1 MFNYALRRVAQ
12 SLITIFIVIVLIFV
26 IVRIVGDPT
35 HIMLAPEATEAD
47 RQVLREILG
56 LDKPLLVQFMRFLG
70 DMLSGNFGM
79 SYAFNQ
85 PAMTVVLDRVPETA
99 LLTFSALALATVIG
113 IPLGVISAVYRDTW
127 IDVVGKLFAVVG
139 QSAPPFLF
147 GLVFILL
154 FSVKLGWLPTGGFEG
169 PETLIMPALALGW
182 YSAAGIM
189 RLTRSS
195 MSEVLES
202 EYIKMAKV
210 KGIPYH
216 VVITKH
222 ALKNACLPVITF
234 MGLQLGVLLG
244 GAVSIEAV
252 FAWPGLGSVILNS
265 IAGLDY
271 TVVQAAVTLIAIAFT
286 VINLIVDL
294 LYSMIDPRIQY
305 A

>member
-1 MFNYALRRVAQ
+1 MSNYALRRVVQ
-12 SLITIFIVIVLIFV
+12 SLITIFIVIVLIFI
-26 IVRIVGDPT
+26 IVRFVGDPT

-56 LDKPLLVQFMRFLG
+56 LDKPILVQFMRFLG
-70 DMLSGNFGM
+70 DMMTGNFGT
-79 SYAFNQ
+79 SFLFNQ

-99 LLTFSALALATVIG
+99 LLTLAALGLATIIG
-113 IPLGVISAVYRDTW
+113 IPLGVISAVHRDTW
-127 IDVVGKLFAVVG
+127 IDVVGKMFAVVG

-147 GLVFILL
+147 GLMFVLL
-154 FSVKLGWLPTGGFEG
+154 FSVQLGWLPTGGFEG

-202 EYIKMAKV
+202 EYIKMAKI
-210 KGIPYH
+210 KGIPH
-216 VVITKH
+216 RVVIAKH

-234 MGLQLGVLLG
+234 MALQLGVLLG

-252 FAWPGLGSVILNS
+252 FAWPGLGSLILNS
-265 IAGLDY
+265 ISNLDY

-286 VINLIVDL
+286 AINLIVDL